1 MKIFQ
6 AKIVN
11 DETPVRSPEPLK
23 VGDVVRL
30 KSGGPLM
37 TVCNLSPFVT
47 FFGVQGDQAHCTWFD
62 YPDERGK
69 VRDDFPLIVVN
80 SGIFSTSCLDVYE
93 PDSKGD

>member
-23 VGDVVRL
+23 IGDVVRL

-37 TVCNLSPFVT
+37 TVVRFT
-47 FFGVQGDQAHCTWFD
+47 HDGDPLCTWFD
-62 YPDERGK
+62 YSGESMIHHKFPIAATNAAGK
-69 VRDDFPLIVVN
+69 AAA
-80 SGIFSTSCLDVYE
+80 CLDVYE
-93 PDSKGD
+93 PDNKGD